1 MMAERP
7 QFEAG
12 NFTGDLT
19 GEFTVVPY
27 GNGEVELIIDETDG
41 GSTMLTLILE
51 TQDALD
57 LIAALQRG
65 IKWKPQP
72 KETGLTQLQGDTLRY
87 AVRNRGW
94 LKVSSVKNHVVR
106 KGGHPYMETEDVHAL
121 LMGLVHEGYLT
132 EPVKDHQC
140 FVWNITDKGREAVE

>member
-7 QFEAG
+7 QFGAG

-94 LKVSSVKNHVVR
+94 LKVSSVKNHVVK
-106 KGGHPYMETEDVHAL
+106 KGGHPYMETADVHAL
-121 LMGLVHEGYLT
+121 LMGLVYEGYLN